1 MERRRGPSRQ
11 DAFTLIEIMA
21 VVIIIGLL
29 TTIVGAAIFQQ
40 VDKGR
45 VTTAKAQI
53 SSLEGVLELYRM
65 DNGRFPNSEQGLE
78 ALVKAPSSEPSP
90 RNYPPGGYLKGGII
104 VSLSAILSHLPMAT
118 GMLANCETEG
128 HISLILQRQLPGHIL
143 GGDCHQSSSCPFRH
157 GAGLP
162 KPADR
167 GNSILNR
174 TNYVSP
180 LEVLNGE
187 FWHFYP

>member
-1 MERRRGPSRQ
+1 MERRSARTRQ

-53 SSLEGVLELYRM
+53 NSLEGVLELYRM

-78 ALVKAPSSEPSP
+78 ALVTAPTSEPAP
-90 RNYPPGGYLKGGII
+90 RNYPPGGYLKGGR
-104 VSLSAILSHLPMAT
+104 VPLDPWSSPYQYEAPGQHNRHSFDLWSYGADGNAGGEGVDADVGNWDDSA
-118 GMLANCETEG
+118 G
-128 HISLILQRQLPGHIL
+128 
-143 GGDCHQSSSCPFRH
+143 SS
-157 GAGLP
+157 
-162 KPADR
+162 
-167 GNSILNR
+167 
-174 TNYVSP
+174 
-180 LEVLNGE
+180 
-187 FWHFYP
+187 